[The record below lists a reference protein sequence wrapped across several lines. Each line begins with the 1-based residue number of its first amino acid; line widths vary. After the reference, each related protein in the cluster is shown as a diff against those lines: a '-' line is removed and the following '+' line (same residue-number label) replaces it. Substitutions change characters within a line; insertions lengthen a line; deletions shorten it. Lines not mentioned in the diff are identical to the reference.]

1 NADQSFLPLDVTT
14 AAAGAGRA
22 GSLVDHGK
30 GDAIA
35 EIENLLK
42 LELKLVKSAEP
53 LLQAFLYRR
62 RTVEGDQRRLPHG
75 IGCVEAHQRVEVAA
89 ARSSEEQAHTRGQVG
104 GRGLLGH
111 TVSIPCPA
119 CRGGGTPQTS

>member
-14 AAAGAGRA
+14 AATGASRA

-30 GDAIA
+30 DDAIA

-42 LELKLVKSAEP
+42 LELKPVKSAEP

-62 RTVEGDQRRLPHG
+62 RTVEGDQHRLPHG
-75 IGCVEAHQRVEVAA
+75 IGCVEVHQRVKVATARSLPQA
-89 ARSSEEQAHTRGQVG
+89 ARTLDQIA
-104 GRGLLGH
+104 GRGLLSH
-111 TVSIPCPA
+111 DT
-119 CRGGGTPQTS
+119 